1 MTAAARPV
9 AVFDIDGVLAD
20 VGHRVHHLEGRRK
33 DWSAFFRE
41 APHDGVHD
49 EGRSLAQEA
58 AKDCDIAYVTGR
70 PEWCRADTERWLQ
83 RHDLPPG
90 RLLMRRNGDHRPAAQ
105 AKLQLLRDLARERT
119 VAVAVDD
126 DLDVC
131 DAYEQAG
138 FSVLRAGW
146 APRSDTLHRAQ
157 EEDGR
162 T

>member
-1 MTAAARPV
+1 MSDQRPL

-20 VGHRVHHLEGRRK
+20 VGHRVHHLEGFRK
-33 DWSAFFRE
+33 NWAAFFRE
-41 APHDGVHD
+41 APQDGVHE
-49 EGRSLAQEA
+49 EGRALAMEA
-58 AKDCDIAYVTGR
+58 AKECEIAYVTGR
-70 PEWCRADTERWLQ
+70 PEWCRFDTERWLSD
-83 RHDLPPG
+83 HGLPRG
-90 RLLMRRNGDHRPAAQ
+90 TLTMRRNGDHRPAAH
-105 AKLQLLRDLARERT
+105 AKLRLLQDLATDRT
-119 VAVAVDD
+119 VAVVVDD

-138 FSVLRAGW
+138 FAVLRAGW